1 MAALS
6 TSRHNLLLRDL
17 CQRLLRAGKPKKVAL
32 PAVMRKLLICLN
44 VLLRQQPEQ
53 QDFFLQGPQQPSRST
68 RGEVQEKNGINI
80 EGRAQRVMSDFF
92 LHVAK
97 RRAFRAAFD
106 YR

>member
-1 MAALS
+1 MAVLS

-68 RGEVQEKNGINI
+68 RGEVQEKKRNKHRRPSAASYVG
-80 EGRAQRVMSDFF
+80 FF
-92 LHVAK
+92 LA
-97 RRAFRAAFD
+97 RSEASSF
-106 YR
+106 